1 MTHLKGGEAMKKIG
15 FIGAGKVACQMG
27 KYFSENGIPVT
38 GYTDISAS
46 SADEAATYTGTKVFG
61 DTESLISCSDVIFIS
76 TPDDVIKSIWDEIK
90 SMDIDRKMIGIFSG
104 SLSTD
109 LFSGAKDAGASV
121 VSAHP
126 MYAFSDRF
134 SDYRKLHTA
143 SFTVEGDE
151 DAVSFICELFK
162 GLGHRVAV
170 IDSAKKMRYHAAA
183 SIASNLMIGLYDI
196 SLSMLKDTG
205 FSDEDAVSFLSP
217 LVLGNIS
224 SALESSPAA
233 ALTGPIERGD
243 TDTVRH
249 HLEVLTSEE
258 RDVYLPLAK
267 RLLMI
272 AREKNPERDYS
283 SMERLLLSTDL

>member
-1 MTHLKGGEAMKKIG
+1 MKRVG

-38 GYTDISAS
+38 GYTDISVT
-46 SADEAATYTGTKVFG
+46 SADEAATYTGTKAFG
-61 DTESLISCSDVIFIS
+61 DDMEALIAESDVVFIS
-76 TPDDVIKSIWDEIK
+76 TPDDVIKSVWDEIK
-90 SMDIDRKMIGIFSG
+90 SMDIKGKMIGIFSG

-109 LFSGAKDAGASV
+109 LFSGASDAGASV

-143 SFTVEGDE
+143 SFTVEGDD
-151 DAVSFICELFK
+151 DAVSFICEILES
-162 GLGHRVAV
+162 LGHRVAV
-170 IDSAKKMRYHAAA
+170 IDSSKKMRYHAAA

-196 SLSMLKDTG
+196 SLSMLKDAG

-217 LVLGNIS
+217 LIQGNIS
-224 SALESSPAA
+224 SALRTSPAA

-249 HLEVLTSEE
+249 HLEILTPEE
-258 RDVYLPLAK
+258 RGVYLPLAK

-283 SMERLLLSTDL
+283 SMENLLLSTDL